1 MKWGVYFFIFF
12 STVGFSLYAQ
22 TNHLSEIHFKGLK
35 NTKSAFITQF
45 LETKKGEVLDS
56 VQIQS
61 DIIRLKRLPSISN
74 VTYEV
79 ITFSNDQ
86 HNITFNFEENFTLIP
101 AFNYWTTITTI
112 AYKIGAYEY
121 NLFGKNITFGGFYQ
135 YNGQNTFGLNFS
147 APYLFSKKW
156 GLDFNFL
163 NWKSEEPLYVGDQSA
178 NYVYQNNSYELLGS
192 YELNFKNKLQLGL
205 SLFNEHYKATK
216 DVTSL
221 DLPNDVETNK
231 QLIKLIYTHQNLDY
245 YYFYIKGFKSVFNG
259 QFVTANNN
267 AQNNFLIAW
276 NDFLYYK
283 RVGARGNWA
292 NRLRLGLS
300 TNNESPF
307 APFSLDNNINLR
319 GVGNA
324 VDRGTGS
331 IVFNTEF
338 RYTLVDKKN
347 MALQSNGFIDV
358 GSWRTPGKSLGT
370 FTNSENI
377 QVYSGVGIRMIH
389 KKIANINFRIDY
401 GYGLTKNA
409 NRGFVFGIG
418 QYF

>member
-45 LETKKGEVLDS
+45 LETKKGEALDS

-86 HNITFNFEENFTLIP
+86 HNITFNFEENFTLTP
-101 AFNYWTTITTI
+101 VFNYWTTITTI
-112 AYKIGAYEY
+112 AYKIGGYEY
-121 NLFGKNITFGGFYQ
+121 NLFGKNITLGGFYQ
-135 YNGQNTFGLNFS
+135 FNGQNTFGLNFS

-370 FTNSENI
+370 FSNSENI

>member
-45 LETKKGEVLDS
+45 LETKKGEALDS

-101 AFNYWTTITTI
+101 VFNYWTTITTI
-112 AYKIGAYEY
+112 AYKIGGYEY
-121 NLFGKNITFGGFYQ
+121 NLFGKNITLGGFYQ
-135 YNGQNTFGLNFS
+135 FNGQNTFGLNFS

-370 FTNSENI
+370 FSNSENI

>member
-1 MKWGVYFFIFF
+1 MKWSVCFFIFF
-12 STVGFSLYAQ
+12 SVVSFSLSAQ
-22 TNHLSEIHFKGLK
+22 THHISEIQFKGLK
-35 NTKSAFITQF
+35 HTKSAFITQF
-45 LETKKGEVLDS
+45 LETKKGEALDS

-61 DIIRLKRLPSISN
+61 DIIRLKRLSSISN

-79 ITFSNDQ
+79 AQLPNKQ
-86 HNITFNFEENFTLIP
+86 YKLTFNFEENFTLIP
-101 AFNYWTTITTI
+101 VFNYWTTITTI
-112 AYKIGAYEY
+112 AYKIGGYEY

-135 YNGQNTFGLNFS
+135 YNGQNTFGLNFN
-147 APYLFSKKW
+147 APYLFSNKW

-163 NWKSEEPLYVGDQSA
+163 NLKSEELLYIGDQSTI
-178 NYVYQNNSYELLGS
+178 YLYQNSSYELLGS
-192 YELNFKNKLQLGL
+192 YQLNFKNRVQLGL
-205 SLFNEHYKATK
+205 SLFSEHYKATK

-221 DLPNDVETNK
+221 NLPNEVETNK

-245 YYFYIKGFKSVFNG
+245 YYFYIQGFKSVFNG
-259 QFVTANNN
+259 QFVTTNNT
-267 AQNNFLIAW
+267 AKNNFFIAW

-292 NRLRLGLS
+292 KRLRLGLS

-324 VDRGTGS
+324 VDRGAGS
-331 IVFNTEF
+331 IVFNTEY

-347 MALQSNGFIDV
+347 IALQSNGFIDV
-358 GSWRTPGKSLGT
+358 GSWRTPGKSLRT
-370 FTNSENI
+370 FADSENI
-377 QVYSGVGIRMIH
+377 QVYSGVGFRLIH
-389 KKIANINFRIDY
+389 KKIANFNFRIDY

>member
-121 NLFGKNITFGGFYQ
+121 NLFGKNITLGGFYQ

>member
-45 LETKKGEVLDS
+45 LETKKGDALDS
-56 VQIQS
+56 IQIQN

-101 AFNYWTTITTI
+101 VFNYWTTITTI
-112 AYKIGAYEY
+112 AYKIGGYEY
-121 NLFGKNITFGGFYQ
+121 NLFGKNITLGGFYQ
-135 YNGQNTFGLNFS
+135 FNGQNTFGLNFS

-221 DLPNDVETNK
+221 NLPNYVETNK

-370 FTNSENI
+370 FSNSENI

>member
-12 STVGFSLYAQ
+12 SSVGFSLYAQ

-45 LETKKGEVLDS
+45 LETKKGDALDS

-79 ITFSNDQ
+79 ITFSNDK

-147 APYLFSKKW
+147 APYLFSNKW

>member
-45 LETKKGEVLDS
+45 LETKKGDALDS
-56 VQIQS
+56 IQIQN

-112 AYKIGAYEY
+112 AYKIGGYEY
-121 NLFGKNITFGGFYQ
+121 NLFGKNITLGGFYQ
-135 YNGQNTFGLNFS
+135 FNGQNTFGLNFS
-147 APYLFSKKW
+147 APYFFSNKW

-163 NWKSEEPLYVGDQSA
+163 NWKSEEPLYIDNQSA

-331 IVFNTEF
+331 IVFNTEY

-347 MALQSNGFIDV
+347 IAVQSNGFIDV

>member
-1 MKWGVYFFIFF
+1 MFIFF
-12 STVGFSLYAQ
+12 SIVGFSLYAQ

-45 LETKKGEVLDS
+45 LETKKGDALDS
-56 VQIQS
+56 IQIQN

-101 AFNYWTTITTI
+101 VFIYWTTITTI
-112 AYKIGAYEY
+112 AYKIGGYEY
-121 NLFGKNITFGGFYQ
+121 NLFGKNITLGGFYQ
-135 YNGQNTFGLNFS
+135 FNGQNTFGLNFS

-221 DLPNDVETNK
+221 NLPNDVETNK

-292 NRLRLGLS
+292 NPLRLGLS

-370 FTNSENI
+370 FSNSENI

-401 GYGLTKNA
+401 G
-409 NRGFVFGIG
+409 
-418 QYF
+418 